1 MIPDLYKIDPYGE
14 MLRATI
20 AEKNIQIRELESR
33 LAKAQELMKEFPCW
47 GLLDEDG
54 LCIDPD
60 QCAECEQENG
70 YGSPC
75 WTGKMKKALG
85 DE

>member
-33 LAKAQELMKEFPCW
+33 LAKAQELMNRRFT
-47 GLLDEDG
+47 
-54 LCIDPD
+54 I
-60 QCAECEQENG
+60 
-70 YGSPC
+70 
-75 WTGKMKKALG
+75 
-85 DE
+85 